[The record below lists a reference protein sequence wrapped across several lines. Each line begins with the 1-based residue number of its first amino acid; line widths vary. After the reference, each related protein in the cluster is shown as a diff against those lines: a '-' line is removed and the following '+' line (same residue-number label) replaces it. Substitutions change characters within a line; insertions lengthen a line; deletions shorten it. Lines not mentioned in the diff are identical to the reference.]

1 MSGQAVWDSNGYGHP
16 VPWRS
21 AFEAMPVF
29 ELLERTAKRL
39 PDAPCIEFLGRTFSY
54 GTVAALVDRAA
65 EGLRRLGVGKGV
77 KVGLFLPNCPQ
88 YVVAY
93 YAALKAG
100 GTVVNF
106 SPLYTVDEL
115 ASQVEDSETDIMVCL
130 DVAQLYPTIAK
141 VFDTT
146 RLKTLV
152 VGNLAEVL
160 PRGKALLYR
169 MFKRRERSRFT
180 LDAAHVT
187 FKSLL
192 ANGGLT
198 DPPGIDPQQDIAL
211 LQYTGGTTG
220 TPKGAILTHANLS
233 ANAQQVN
240 AIDPDHDAEDRIL
253 GALPLFHV
261 FANTCVLN
269 RTVLRGGL
277 MVLLPKFELTPALKA
292 IQHHHITAVPGVPT
306 MYQAFLD
313 HPDIAKYDLSS
324 IRICISGGAPM
335 PAELKTRF
343 EAKTGATVV
352 EGYGLTESSGV
363 VSVNPYD
370 GIAPRAG
377 SIGQPLPGTD
387 VVLVDKD
394 DPTRLAAPGDSG
406 EITVSGPQIMRGYW
420 NKPAETA
427 NVFVDGRLRTGD
439 VGTIDADGYLYVVD
453 RLKDMIVVGG
463 FKVFPSQLEEHLYA
477 NPAVKEAL
485 VIGVP
490 DVYLGERPKAF
501 VTLQPGATV
510 AEAELLA
517 WLNGRV
523 GKHERA
529 VAVEIRLS
537 LPKTMIGKLSRK
549 ELVAE
554 EKAAAAARNA
564 A

>member
-1 MSGQAVWDSNGYGHP
+1 MSGTSVWDSSYGHP

-21 AFEAMPVF
+21 SFETMPVF
-29 ELLERTAKRL
+29 ELLERTARRL
-39 PDAPCIEFLGRTFSY
+39 PGAPCIEFLGRTFSY
-54 GTVAALVDRAA
+54 ERVAALVDRAA
-65 EGLRRLGVGKGV
+65 EGFRRLGVTKGV
-77 KVGLFLPNCPQ
+77 KVGLYLPNCPQ

-93 YAALKAG
+93 YAAMKAG

-130 DVAQLYPTIAK
+130 DVAQLYPTIAR
-141 VFDTT
+141 VLETT
-146 RLKTLV
+146 RLKMLV
-152 VGNLAEVL
+152 VGNLGEVL

-169 MFKRRERSRFT
+169 LFKRRERSRFT
-180 LDAAHVT
+180 LDAAHVK
-187 FKSLL
+187 FASLL
-192 ANGGLT
+192 AHGPIA
-198 DPPGIDPQQDIAL
+198 DAPAIDAHADIAL

-233 ANAQQVN
+233 ANALQVD
-240 AIDPDHDAEDRIL
+240 AIDPNHDAEDRIL

-269 RTVLRGGL
+269 RTVLRGGE
-277 MVLLPKFELTPALKA
+277 MVLLPKFELGEALKT
-292 IQHHHITAVPGVPT
+292 IHRRRITAVPGVPT

-313 HPDIAKYDLSS
+313 HPRIGDFDLSS

-335 PAELKTRF
+335 PAELKARF

-363 VSVNPYD
+363 VSVNPYEGVAKD
-370 GIAPRAG
+370 G
-377 SIGQPLPGTD
+377 SIGQPLPGTE

-394 DPTRLAAPGDSG
+394 DPTRLAAPGESG
-406 EITVSGPQIMRGYW
+406 EITVTGPQVMRGYW

-463 FKVFPSQLEEHLYA
+463 FKVFPSQLEAHLYA
-477 NPAVKEAL
+477 HPAVKEAI

-490 DVYLGERPKAF
+490 DSYLGERPKAF
-501 VTLQPGATV
+501 VTLQPEVHADGA
-510 AEAELLA
+510 ALLA
-517 WLNGRV
+517 WLNGHV

-529 VAVEIRLS
+529 VAVEIRDS

-554 EKAAAAARNA
+554 ERAKASGLNA

>member
-1 MSGQAVWDSNGYGHP
+1 MSGQAVWDSSSYGHP
-16 VPWRS
+16 VPWRG
-21 AFEAMPVF
+21 AFAAMPVF
-29 ELLERTAKRL
+29 ELLERTAKRI
-39 PDAPCIEFLGRTFSY
+39 PEAPCIEFLGRTFTY
-54 GTVAALVDRAA
+54 GAIAALVDCAA
-65 EGLRRLGVGKGV
+65 EGFRRLGVGKGV

-88 YVVAY
+88 YVIAY
-93 YAALKAG
+93 YAAMKVG

-106 SPLYTVDEL
+106 SPLYTADEL

-141 VFDTT
+141 VFEAT

-169 MFKRRERSRFT
+169 MFKRRERSRFA

-187 FKSLL
+187 FRSLL
-192 ANGGLT
+192 ANDGLV
-198 DPPGIDPQQDIAL
+198 DAPRIDPHEGIAL

-233 ANAQQVN
+233 INAQQVDS
-240 AIDPDHDAEDRIL
+240 IDPRPDAEDRIL

-261 FANTCVLN
+261 FANTCILN
-269 RTVLRGGL
+269 RTVLRGGE
-277 MVLLPKFELTPALKA
+277 MVLLPKFELALALKT
-292 IQHHHITAVPGVPT
+292 IHRRRITAVPGVPT

-335 PAELKTRF
+335 PGELKARF

-363 VSVNPYD
+363 VSVNPYE
-370 GIAPRAG
+370 GTAKTG

-394 DPTRLAAPGDSG
+394 DPTQLAAPGESG

-463 FKVFPSQLEEHLYA
+463 FKVFPSQLEDHLYA
-477 NPAVKEAL
+477 HPAVKEAL
-485 VIGVP
+485 VIGIP
-490 DVYLGERPKAF
+490 DPYLGERPKAF
-501 VTLQPGATV
+501 VTLQPGAT
-510 AEAELLA
+510 ASGTELLA
-517 WLNGRV
+517 WLNANI

-529 VAVEIRLS
+529 VAVEIRDT

-554 EKAAAAARNA
+554 EKAKAASLNA

>member
-1 MSGQAVWDSNGYGHP
+1 MSVQSVWDSSYGHP
-16 VPWRS
+16 VPWRTS
-21 AFEAMPVF
+21 FEAMPVF
-29 ELLERTAKRL
+29 ELLERTARRL
-39 PDAPCIEFLGRTFSY
+39 PKAPCIDFLGRTFTY
-54 GTVAALVDRAA
+54 ARVAALVDRAA
-65 EGLRRLGVGKGV
+65 EGFRRLGVAKGV

-93 YAALKAG
+93 YAAMKAG

-106 SPLYTVDEL
+106 SPLYTAEEL

-130 DVAQLYPTIAK
+130 DVAQLYPTIAR
-141 VFDTT
+141 VLETT
-146 RLKTLV
+146 RLTTLV
-152 VGNLAEVL
+152 VGNLAEAL

-169 MFKRRERSRFT
+169 MFKRRERSRFA

-192 ANGGLT
+192 AHG
-198 DPPGIDPQQDIAL
+198 PIAAAPAIDPHEDIAL

-220 TPKGAILTHANLS
+220 TPKGAILSHANLS
-233 ANAQQVN
+233 ANAQQVDS
-240 AIDPDHDAEDRIL
+240 IDPQRDAEDRIL

-269 RTVLRGGL
+269 RTVLHGGE
-277 MVLLPKFELTPALKA
+277 MVLLPKFELGPALRT
-292 IQHHHITAVPGVPT
+292 IHRRRITAVPGVPT

-335 PAELKTRF
+335 PAELKARF
-343 EAKTGATVV
+343 EAKTGAAVV

-363 VSVNPYD
+363 VSVNPYEGVAKD
-370 GIAPRAG
+370 G

-394 DPTRLAAPGDSG
+394 DPTQRATPGESG
-406 EITVSGPQIMRGYW
+406 EITVSGPQVMRGYW

-439 VGTIDADGYLYVVD
+439 VGMIDADGYLYVVD

-463 FKVFPSQLEEHLYA
+463 FKVFPSQLEEHLYRH
-477 NPAVKEAL
+477 PAVKEAL
-485 VIGVP
+485 VIGIA
-490 DVYLGERPKAF
+490 DAYLGERPKAF
-501 VTLQPGATV
+501 VTLQPDAD
-510 AEAELLA
+510 ADAAALLA
-517 WLNGRV
+517 WLNGHV

-529 VAVEIRLS
+529 VAVEIRDS

-554 EKAAAAARNA
+554 EKARAAGLNA

>member
-1 MSGQAVWDSNGYGHP
+1 MGGQAVWDHNYGHP
-16 VPWRS
+16 VPWRTS
-21 AFEAMPVF
+21 FDAMPVF
-29 ELLERTAKRL
+29 ELLERTARRL
-39 PDAPCIEFLGRTFSY
+39 PKAPCVEFLGRTFSY
-54 GTVAALVDRAA
+54 EKIADLVDRAA
-65 EGLRRLGVGKGV
+65 EGFRRLGVAKGV

-93 YAALKAG
+93 YAAMKAG

-115 ASQVEDSETDIMVCL
+115 AAQVEDSETDIMVCL

-141 VFDTT
+141 VLDST

-160 PRGKALLYR
+160 PRGKAMLYR
-169 MFKRRERSRFT
+169 MFKRRERSRFA
-180 LDAAHVT
+180 LDAAHVK
-187 FKSLL
+187 FRSLL
-192 ANGGLT
+192 ANSGLGA
-198 DPPGIDPQQDIAL
+198 PPAIDPHEDIAL

-220 TPKGAILTHANLS
+220 TPKGAVLTHANLS
-233 ANAQQVN
+233 ANAQQVDS
-240 AIDPDHDAEDRIL
+240 IDPSRDAEDRIL

-269 RTVLRGGL
+269 RTVLRGGE
-277 MVLLPKFELTPALKA
+277 MVLLPKFELGAALKT
-292 IQHHHITAVPGVPT
+292 IHRRRITAVPGVPT

-313 HPDIAKYDLSS
+313 HPKIEKYDLSS

-335 PAELKTRF
+335 PAELKARF
-343 EAKTGATVV
+343 EEKTGAIVV

-363 VSVNPYD
+363 VSVNPYEGVAKD
-370 GIAPRAG
+370 G

-394 DPTRLAAPGDSG
+394 DPTRLAAPGESG
-406 EITVSGPQIMRGYW
+406 EITISGPQVMRGYW
-420 NKPAETA
+420 NKPTETA
-427 NVFVDGRLRTGD
+427 NSFVDGRLRTGD
-439 VGTIDADGYLYVVD
+439 VGAIDADGYLYVVD

-463 FKVFPSQLEEHLYA
+463 FKVFPSQLEDHLYRH
-477 NPAVKEAL
+477 PAIKEAL
-485 VIGVP
+485 VIGIADP
-490 DVYLGERPKAF
+490 YLGERPKAF
-501 VTLQPGATV
+501 VTLQPGAT
-510 AEAELLA
+510 ASGAELLS
-517 WLNGRV
+517 WLNGRL

-529 VAVEIRLS
+529 AAVEIRDT

-554 EKAAAAARNA
+554 EKAKAASRNA

>member
-1 MSGQAVWDSNGYGHP
+1 LDVSGQAVWDSSYAHP

-21 AFEAMPVF
+21 SFEAMPVF
-29 ELLERTAKRL
+29 ELLERTARRI
-39 PDAPCIEFLGRTFSY
+39 PRATCIEFLGRTFSY
-54 GTVAALVDRAA
+54 ETVANLVDRAA
-65 EGLRRLGVGKGV
+65 EGFRQLGVGRGV

-88 YVVAY
+88 YVIAY
-93 YAALKAG
+93 YAAMKAG

-106 SPLYTVDEL
+106 SPLYTADEL
-115 ASQVEDSETDIMVCL
+115 AAQVEDSETDIMVCL

-141 VFDTT
+141 VFDAT
-146 RLKTLV
+146 RLRTLV

-180 LDAAHVT
+180 LDAAHVR

-192 ANGGLT
+192 ANAGLAE
-198 DPPGIDPQQDIAL
+198 PPAIDPHEDIAL

-220 TPKGAILTHANLS
+220 TPKGAILTHANLT
-233 ANAQQVN
+233 ANAQQVD
-240 AIDPDHDAEDRIL
+240 AVDPRRDAEDRIL

-269 RTVLRGGL
+269 RTVLHGGE
-277 MVLLPKFELTPALKA
+277 MVLLPKFELGQALKA
-292 IQHHHITAVPGVPT
+292 IHRHRITAVPGVPT

-313 HPDIAKYDLSS
+313 HPRIEKYDLSS
-324 IRICISGGAPM
+324 IRVCISGGAPM
-335 PAELKTRF
+335 PAELKARF
-343 EAKTGATVV
+343 EARTGATVV

-363 VSVNPYD
+363 VSVNPYEGLSKD
-370 GIAPRAG
+370 G

-387 VVLVDKD
+387 ILLVDKD
-394 DPTRLAAPGDSG
+394 DPTRPAAPGESG
-406 EITVSGPQIMRGYW
+406 EITVSGPQVMRGYW

-427 NVFVDGRLRTGD
+427 NVFVGGRLRTGD
-439 VGTIDADGYLYVVD
+439 VGTMDADGFLYVVD

-463 FKVFPSQLEEHLYA
+463 FKVFPSQLEERLYA
-477 NPAVKEAL
+477 HPAVKEAL

-490 DVYLGERPKAF
+490 DAYLGERPKAF
-501 VTLQPGATV
+501 VTLQPGAP
-510 AEAELLA
+510 ANGAELLA
-517 WLNGRV
+517 YLNSQV

-529 VAVEIRLS
+529 VAVEVREA

-554 EKAAAAARNA
+554 EKAKAAGRNA